1 MNCPY
6 CGNTVN
12 TNQKFCTSC
21 GANLAEIPRQQPQQP
36 TYQQPQQPAYQQ
48 QVNYQQSAYRSNQQ
62 QSAYRQKATP
72 EVTQENF
79 LLGILGAI
87 GGAFLGGLSIV
98 LLGRL
103 GIIASLSGVLI
114 AFLTVGGY
122 KLLGKTLSTK
132 GFIVCIILML
142 LTPYIA
148 DRADWAILV
157 AQELYGYTFGEA
169 YAAIPELIDRGA
181 IESGVYIGNLL
192 KLYLFTGIGALSM
205 LRFRK

>member
-36 TYQQPQQPAYQQ
+36 TYQQPQQPAY
-48 QVNYQQSAYRSNQQ
+48 
-62 QSAYRQKATP
+62 RQNATP